1 MPSSVFTQWK
11 GPLALLSLLL
21 AGLIWL
27 MGLSDSLSRK
37 SVAPVLSLQQQE
49 LTVLAEPAMPPSL
62 RPLLATPDPR
72 TTLLKALE
80 ASAEEQRS
88 PRQGRLLG
96 LLQGELG
103 PTDDSAALTSGGGAD
118 PLLDQLACEISA
130 ADSVACINAEA
141 SSQALMRLLIS
152 ALLPLLTAGL
162 GLILLLVKGWQGLR
176 RRLPEAP
183 SLLGPALTLIDM
195 ALLVAGGFVVVS
207 SIAVPFIAQPVVMAL
222 PEVLTSPRREGVSV
236 VLTYAVMAL
245 PSLLILRLQ
254 LAALGRDERPVDGWL
269 QWRVQPVVS
278 AVRQALSGWLM
289 ITPVVM
295 LAGWLLVKVFG
306 DPGGSNPL
314 LELVLHSRDPLALIL
329 LSLTAVLLAPL
340 FEEVIFRGVLLPVL
354 ARRVGFSAGALLNG
368 LLFAMAHISIGEL
381 IPLTV
386 LGTGL
391 ALVRLRSGR
400 LLPCVLMH
408 AIWNAVTFANL
419 LLL

>member
-1 MPSSVFTQWK
+1 
-11 GPLALLSLLL
+11 
-21 AGLIWL
+21 

-37 SVAPVLSLQQQE
+37 SVAPVLTLQQQE
-49 LTVLAEPAMPPSL
+49 LTVLAEPAMPASL

-80 ASAEEQRS
+80 ASSEEQRS
-88 PRQGRLLG
+88 PRQNRLLG
-96 LLQGELG
+96 LLRGELAPEG
-103 PTDDSAALTSGGGAD
+103 DTISVEVAD
-118 PLLDQLACEISA
+118 PLLDQLVCEVSA
-130 ADSVACINAEA
+130 TDPLACINAAA
-141 SSQALMRLLIS
+141 SSQALLRLLIS
-152 ALLPLLTAGL
+152 ALLPLMTAGL
-162 GLILLLVKGWQGLR
+162 GLILLLVKGYQGLR

-183 SLLGPALTLIDM
+183 PLQGPALTLIDM

-207 SIAVPFIAQPVVMAL
+207 SIAVPLIAQPLLLAL
-222 PEVLTSPRREGVSV
+222 PEALTSPRREGVSV
-236 VLTYAVMAL
+236 VFTYALMAL
-245 PSLLILRLQ
+245 PSLLILRRQ
-254 LAALGRDERPVDGWL
+254 LTALRRDDCPVDGWL
-269 QWRVQPVVS
+269 QWRIQPVVS
-278 AVRQALSGWLM
+278 AIRQALSGWLM

-314 LELVLHSRDPLALIL
+314 LELVLLSRDPLALIL
-329 LSLTAVLLAPL
+329 LSLTAVVLAPL

-354 ARRVGFSAGALLNG
+354 ARRVGFTAGALLNG

-408 AIWNAVTFANL
+408 AVWNAVTFANL

>member
-1 MPSSVFTQWK
+1 M
-11 GPLALLSLLL
+11 
-21 AGLIWL
+21 
-27 MGLSDSLSRK
+27 
-37 SVAPVLSLQQQE
+37 
-49 LTVLAEPAMPPSL
+49 LAEPAMPPSL

-72 TTLLKALE
+72 TTLLQALE

-103 PTDDSAALTSGGGAD
+103 PADDSAALTSGGGAD

-141 SSQALMRLLIS
+141 SSQALLRLLIS

-176 RRLPEAP
+176 RRIPEAP
-183 SLLGPALTLIDM
+183 SLQGPALTLIDM

-222 PEVLTSPRREGVSV
+222 PEALTSPRREGVSV

-245 PSLLILRLQ
+245 PSLLILRRQ

-314 LELVLHSRDPLALIL
+314 LELVLLSRDPLALIL
-329 LSLTAVLLAPL
+329 LSLTAVVLAPL

-354 ARRVGFSAGALLNG
+354 ARRVGFPAGALLNG

-408 AIWNAVTFANL
+408 AVWNAVTFANL

>member
-1 MPSSVFTQWK
+1 MPSSVFNQWK

-37 SVAPVLSLQQQE
+37 SVAPALSLQQQE

-72 TTLLKALE
+72 KTLLEALE

-88 PRQGRLLG
+88 PRQSRLLG

-103 PTDDSAALTSGGGAD
+103 PADDSAELPSAGGAD
-118 PLLDQLACEISA
+118 QLLDQLACEISA
-130 ADSVACINAEA
+130 EDSVACINAEV
-141 SSQALMRLLIS
+141 SSQALLRLLIS

-183 SLLGPALTLIDM
+183 SLQGPALTLIDM

-222 PEVLTSPRREGVSV
+222 PEALTSPRREGVSV
-236 VLTYAVMAL
+236 VLTYALMAM
-245 PSLLILRLQ
+245 PSLLILRRQ

-269 QWRVQPVVS
+269 QWRAQPVVS

-295 LAGWLLVKVFG
+295 LAGWLLVNVFG

-314 LELVLHSRDPLALIL
+314 LELVLNSRDSLALIL

-368 LLFAMAHISIGEL
+368 LLFAIAHISIGEL

>member
-1 MPSSVFTQWK
+1 
-11 GPLALLSLLL
+11 
-21 AGLIWL
+21 

-37 SVAPVLSLQQQE
+37 SVAPVLTLQQQE
-49 LTVLAEPAMPPSL
+49 LTVLAEPAMPASL

-80 ASAEEQRS
+80 ASSEEQRS
-88 PRQGRLLG
+88 PRQNRLLG
-96 LLQGELG
+96 LLRGELAPEG
-103 PTDDSAALTSGGGAD
+103 DTISAQVAD
-118 PLLDQLACEISA
+118 PLLDQLVCEVSA
-130 ADSVACINAEA
+130 TDPLACINAAA
-141 SSQALMRLLIS
+141 SSQALLRLLIS

-162 GLILLLVKGWQGLR
+162 GLILLLVKGYQGLR

-183 SLLGPALTLIDM
+183 PLQGPALTLIDM

-207 SIAVPFIAQPVVMAL
+207 SIAVPLIAQPLLLAL
-222 PEVLTSPRREGVSV
+222 PEALTSPRREGVSV
-236 VLTYAVMAL
+236 VFTYALMAL
-245 PSLLILRLQ
+245 PSLLILRRQ
-254 LAALGRDERPVDGWL
+254 LTALRRDDCPVDGWL
-269 QWRVQPVVS
+269 QWRIQPVVS
-278 AVRQALSGWLM
+278 AIRQALSGWLM

-314 LELVLHSRDPLALIL
+314 LELVLLSRDPLALIL
-329 LSLTAVLLAPL
+329 LSLTAVVLAPL

-354 ARRVGFSAGALLNG
+354 ARRVGFTAGALLNG

-391 ALVRLRSGR
+391 ALLRLRSGR

-408 AIWNAVTFANL
+408 AVWNAVTFANL

>member
-1 MPSSVFTQWK
+1 
-11 GPLALLSLLL
+11 
-21 AGLIWL
+21 

-37 SVAPVLSLQQQE
+37 SVAPVLTLQQQE
-49 LTVLAEPAMPPSL
+49 LTVLAEPAMPASL
-62 RPLLATPDPR
+62 RPLFATPDPR

-80 ASAEEQRS
+80 ASSEEQRS
-88 PRQGRLLG
+88 PRQNRLLG
-96 LLQGELG
+96 LLRGELAPEG
-103 PTDDSAALTSGGGAD
+103 DTISVEVAD
-118 PLLDQLACEISA
+118 PLLDQLVCEVSA
-130 ADSVACINAEA
+130 TDPLACINAAA
-141 SSQALMRLLIS
+141 SSQALLRLLIS

-162 GLILLLVKGWQGLR
+162 GLILLLVKGYQGLR

-183 SLLGPALTLIDM
+183 PLQGPALTLIDM

-207 SIAVPFIAQPVVMAL
+207 SIAVPLIAQPLVLAL
-222 PEVLTSPRREGVSV
+222 PEALTSPRREGVSV
-236 VLTYAVMAL
+236 VFTYALMAL
-245 PSLLILRLQ
+245 PSLLILRRQ
-254 LAALGRDERPVDGWL
+254 LTALRREDSPVDGWL
-269 QWRVQPVVS
+269 QWRIQPVVS
-278 AVRQALSGWLM
+278 AIRQALSGWLM

-314 LELVLHSRDPLALIL
+314 LELVLLSRDPLALIL
-329 LSLTAVLLAPL
+329 LSLTAVVLAPL

-354 ARRVGFSAGALLNG
+354 ARRVGFTAGALLNG

-408 AIWNAVTFANL
+408 AVWNAVTFANL

>member
-1 MPSSVFTQWK
+1 
-11 GPLALLSLLL
+11 
-21 AGLIWL
+21 

-37 SVAPVLSLQQQE
+37 SVAPVLTLQQQE
-49 LTVLAEPAMPPSL
+49 LTVLAEPAMPASL

-80 ASAEEQRS
+80 ASSEEQRS
-88 PRQGRLLG
+88 PRQNRLLG
-96 LLQGELG
+96 LLRGELAPEG
-103 PTDDSAALTSGGGAD
+103 DTISVEVAD
-118 PLLDQLACEISA
+118 PLLDQLVCEVSA
-130 ADSVACINAEA
+130 TDPLACINAAA
-141 SSQALMRLLIS
+141 SSQALLRLLIS

-162 GLILLLVKGWQGLR
+162 GLILLLVKGYQGLR

-183 SLLGPALTLIDM
+183 PLQGPALTLIDM

-207 SIAVPFIAQPVVMAL
+207 SIAVPLIAQPLLLAL
-222 PEVLTSPRREGVSV
+222 PEALTSPRREGVSV
-236 VLTYAVMAL
+236 VFTYALMAL
-245 PSLLILRLQ
+245 PSLLILRRQ
-254 LAALGRDERPVDGWL
+254 LTALRRDDRPVDGWL
-269 QWRVQPVVS
+269 QWRIQPVVS
-278 AVRQALSGWLM
+278 AIRQALSGWLM

-314 LELVLHSRDPLALIL
+314 LELVLLSRDPLALIL
-329 LSLTAVLLAPL
+329 LSLTAVVLAPL

-354 ARRVGFSAGALLNG
+354 ARRVGFTAGALLNG

-408 AIWNAVTFANL
+408 AVWNAVTFANL

>member
-1 MPSSVFTQWK
+1 
-11 GPLALLSLLL
+11 
-21 AGLIWL
+21 

-37 SVAPVLSLQQQE
+37 SVAPVLTLQQQE
-49 LTVLAEPAMPPSL
+49 LTVLAEPAMPASL

-80 ASAEEQRS
+80 ASSEEQRS
-88 PRQGRLLG
+88 PRQNRLLG
-96 LLQGELG
+96 LLRGELAPEG
-103 PTDDSAALTSGGGAD
+103 DTISVEVAD
-118 PLLDQLACEISA
+118 PLLDQLVCEVSA
-130 ADSVACINAEA
+130 TDPLVCINAAA
-141 SSQALMRLLIS
+141 SSQALLRLLIS

-162 GLILLLVKGWQGLR
+162 GLILLLVKGYQGLR

-183 SLLGPALTLIDM
+183 PLQGPALTLIDM

-207 SIAVPFIAQPVVMAL
+207 SIAVPLIAQPLLLAL
-222 PEVLTSPRREGVSV
+222 PEALTSPRREGVSV
-236 VLTYAVMAL
+236 VFTYALMAL
-245 PSLLILRLQ
+245 PSLLILRRQ
-254 LAALGRDERPVDGWL
+254 LTALRRDDRPVDGWL
-269 QWRVQPVVS
+269 QWRIQPVVS
-278 AVRQALSGWLM
+278 AIRQALSGWLM

-314 LELVLHSRDPLALIL
+314 LELVLLSRDPLALIL
-329 LSLTAVLLAPL
+329 LSLTAVVLAPL

-354 ARRVGFSAGALLNG
+354 ARRVGFTAGALLNG

-408 AIWNAVTFANL
+408 AVWNAVTFANL

>member
-1 MPSSVFTQWK
+1 
-11 GPLALLSLLL
+11 
-21 AGLIWL
+21 

-37 SVAPVLSLQQQE
+37 SVAPVLTLQQQE
-49 LTVLAEPAMPPSL
+49 LTVLAEPAMPASL

-80 ASAEEQRS
+80 ASSEEQRS
-88 PRQGRLLG
+88 PRQNRLLG
-96 LLQGELG
+96 LLRGELAPEG
-103 PTDDSAALTSGGGAD
+103 DTVSVEVAD
-118 PLLDQLACEISA
+118 PLLDQLVCEVSA
-130 ADSVACINAEA
+130 TDPLACINAAA
-141 SSQALMRLLIS
+141 SSQALLRLLIS

-162 GLILLLVKGWQGLR
+162 GLILLLVKGYQGLR

-183 SLLGPALTLIDM
+183 PLQGPALTLIDM

-207 SIAVPFIAQPVVMAL
+207 SIAVPLIAQPLLLAL
-222 PEVLTSPRREGVSV
+222 PEALTSPRREGVSV
-236 VLTYAVMAL
+236 VFTYALMAL
-245 PSLLILRLQ
+245 PSLLILRRQ
-254 LAALGRDERPVDGWL
+254 LTALRRDDCPVDGWL
-269 QWRVQPVVS
+269 QWRIQPVVS
-278 AVRQALSGWLM
+278 AIRQALSGWLM

-314 LELVLHSRDPLALIL
+314 LELVLLSRDPLALIL
-329 LSLTAVLLAPL
+329 LSLTAVVLAPL

-354 ARRVGFSAGALLNG
+354 ARRVGFTAGALLNG

-408 AIWNAVTFANL
+408 AVWNAVTFANL

>member
-1 MPSSVFTQWK
+1 
-11 GPLALLSLLL
+11 
-21 AGLIWL
+21 

-37 SVAPVLSLQQQE
+37 SVAPVLTLQQQE
-49 LTVLAEPAMPPSL
+49 LTVLAEPAMPASL
-62 RPLLATPDPR
+62 RPLFATPDPR

-80 ASAEEQRS
+80 ASSEEQRS
-88 PRQGRLLG
+88 PRQNRLLG
-96 LLQGELG
+96 LLRGELAPEG
-103 PTDDSAALTSGGGAD
+103 DTISVEVAD
-118 PLLDQLACEISA
+118 PLLDQLVCEVSA
-130 ADSVACINAEA
+130 TDPLACINAAA
-141 SSQALMRLLIS
+141 SSQALLRLLIS

-162 GLILLLVKGWQGLR
+162 GLILLLVKGYQGLR

-183 SLLGPALTLIDM
+183 PLQGPALTLIDM

-207 SIAVPFIAQPVVMAL
+207 SIAVPLIAQPLLLAL
-222 PEVLTSPRREGVSV
+222 PEALTSPRREGVSV
-236 VLTYAVMAL
+236 VFTYALMAL
-245 PSLLILRLQ
+245 PSLLILRRQ
-254 LAALGRDERPVDGWL
+254 LTALRRDDRPVDGWL
-269 QWRVQPVVS
+269 QWRIQPVVS
-278 AVRQALSGWLM
+278 AIRQALSGWLM

-314 LELVLHSRDPLALIL
+314 LELVLLSRDPLALIL
-329 LSLTAVLLAPL
+329 LSLTAVVLAPL

-354 ARRVGFSAGALLNG
+354 ARRVGFTAGALLNG

-408 AIWNAVTFANL
+408 AVWNAVTFANL

>member
-1 MPSSVFTQWK
+1 
-11 GPLALLSLLL
+11 
-21 AGLIWL
+21 

-37 SVAPVLSLQQQE
+37 SVAPVLTLQQQE
-49 LTVLAEPAMPPSL
+49 LTVLAEPAMPASL
-62 RPLLATPDPR
+62 RPLLATPDPK

-80 ASAEEQRS
+80 ASSEEQRS
-88 PRQGRLLG
+88 PRQNRLLG
-96 LLQGELG
+96 LLRGELAPEG
-103 PTDDSAALTSGGGAD
+103 DTISVEVAD
-118 PLLDQLACEISA
+118 PLLDQLVCEVSA
-130 ADSVACINAEA
+130 TDPLACINAPA
-141 SSQALMRLLIS
+141 SSQALLRLLIS

-162 GLILLLVKGWQGLR
+162 GLILLLVKGYQGLR

-183 SLLGPALTLIDM
+183 PLQGPALTLIDM

-207 SIAVPFIAQPVVMAL
+207 SIAVPLIAQPLLLAL
-222 PEVLTSPRREGVSV
+222 PEALTSPRREGVSV
-236 VLTYAVMAL
+236 VFTYALMAL
-245 PSLLILRLQ
+245 PSLLILRRQ
-254 LAALGRDERPVDGWL
+254 LTALRRDDRPVDGWL
-269 QWRVQPVVS
+269 QWRIQPVVS
-278 AVRQALSGWLM
+278 AIRQALSGWLM

-314 LELVLHSRDPLALIL
+314 LELVLLSRDPLALIL
-329 LSLTAVLLAPL
+329 LSLTAVVLAPL

-354 ARRVGFSAGALLNG
+354 ARRVGFTAGALLNG

-408 AIWNAVTFANL
+408 AVWNAVTFANL

>member
-1 MPSSVFTQWK
+1 
-11 GPLALLSLLL
+11 
-21 AGLIWL
+21 

-37 SVAPVLSLQQQE
+37 SVAPVLTLQQQE
-49 LTVLAEPAMPPSL
+49 LTVLAEPAMPASL
-62 RPLLATPDPR
+62 RPLLATPDPK

-80 ASAEEQRS
+80 ASSEEQRS
-88 PRQGRLLG
+88 PRQKRLLG
-96 LLQGELG
+96 LLRGELAPEG
-103 PTDDSAALTSGGGAD
+103 DTISVEVAD
-118 PLLDQLACEISA
+118 PLLDQLVCEVSA
-130 ADSVACINAEA
+130 TDPLACINAPA
-141 SSQALMRLLIS
+141 SSQALLRLLIS

-162 GLILLLVKGWQGLR
+162 GLILLLVKGYQGLR

-183 SLLGPALTLIDM
+183 PLQGPALTLIDM

-207 SIAVPFIAQPVVMAL
+207 SIAVPLIAQPLLLAL
-222 PEVLTSPRREGVSV
+222 PEALTSPRREGVSV
-236 VLTYAVMAL
+236 VFTYALMAL
-245 PSLLILRLQ
+245 PSLLILRRQ
-254 LAALGRDERPVDGWL
+254 LTALRRDDRPVDGWL
-269 QWRVQPVVS
+269 QWRIQPVVS
-278 AVRQALSGWLM
+278 AIRQALSGWLM

-314 LELVLHSRDPLALIL
+314 LELVLLSRDPLALIL
-329 LSLTAVLLAPL
+329 LSLTAVVLAPL

-354 ARRVGFSAGALLNG
+354 ARRVGFTAGALLNG

-408 AIWNAVTFANL
+408 AVWNAVTFANL

>member
-1 MPSSVFTQWK
+1 
-11 GPLALLSLLL
+11 
-21 AGLIWL
+21 

-37 SVAPVLSLQQQE
+37 SVAPVLTLQQQE
-49 LTVLAEPAMPPSL
+49 LTVLAEPAMPASL

-80 ASAEEQRS
+80 ASSEDQRS
-88 PRQGRLLG
+88 PRQNRLLG
-96 LLQGELG
+96 LLRGELAPEG
-103 PTDDSAALTSGGGAD
+103 DTISVQVAD
-118 PLLDQLACEISA
+118 PLLDQLVCEVSA
-130 ADSVACINAEA
+130 TDPLACINAAA
-141 SSQALMRLLIS
+141 SSQALLRLLIS

-162 GLILLLVKGWQGLR
+162 GLILLLVKGYQGLR

-183 SLLGPALTLIDM
+183 PLQGPVLTLIDM

-207 SIAVPFIAQPVVMAL
+207 SIAVPLIAQPLLLAL
-222 PEVLTSPRREGVSV
+222 PEALTSPRREGVSV
-236 VLTYAVMAL
+236 VFTYALMAL
-245 PSLLILRLQ
+245 PSLLILRRQ
-254 LAALGRDERPVDGWL
+254 LTVLRRDDCPVDGWL
-269 QWRVQPVVS
+269 QWRIQPVVS
-278 AVRQALSGWLM
+278 AIRQALSGWLM

-314 LELVLHSRDPLALIL
+314 LELVLLSRDPLALIL
-329 LSLTAVLLAPL
+329 LSLTAVVLAPL

-354 ARRVGFSAGALLNG
+354 ARRVGFTAGALLNG

-408 AIWNAVTFANL
+408 AVWNAVTFANL

>member
-1 MPSSVFTQWK
+1 
-11 GPLALLSLLL
+11 
-21 AGLIWL
+21 

-37 SVAPVLSLQQQE
+37 SVAPVLTLQQQE
-49 LTVLAEPAMPPSL
+49 LTVLAEPAMPASL

-80 ASAEEQRS
+80 ASSEEQRS
-88 PRQGRLLG
+88 PRQNRLLG
-96 LLQGELG
+96 LLRGELAPEG
-103 PTDDSAALTSGGGAD
+103 DTISVQVAD
-118 PLLDQLACEISA
+118 PLLDQLVCEVSA
-130 ADSVACINAEA
+130 TDPLACINAAA
-141 SSQALMRLLIS
+141 SSQALLRLLIS

-162 GLILLLVKGWQGLR
+162 GLILLLVKGYQGLR

-183 SLLGPALTLIDM
+183 PLQGPALTLIDM

-207 SIAVPFIAQPVVMAL
+207 SIAVPLIAQPLLLAL
-222 PEVLTSPRREGVSV
+222 PEALTSPRREGVSV
-236 VLTYAVMAL
+236 VFTYALMAL
-245 PSLLILRLQ
+245 PSLLILRRQ
-254 LAALGRDERPVDGWL
+254 LTALRRDDCPVDGWL
-269 QWRVQPVVS
+269 QWRIQPVVS
-278 AVRQALSGWLM
+278 AIRQALSGWLM

-314 LELVLHSRDPLALIL
+314 LELVLLSRDPLALIL
-329 LSLTAVLLAPL
+329 LSLTAVVLAPL

-354 ARRVGFSAGALLNG
+354 ARRVGFTAGALLNG

-408 AIWNAVTFANL
+408 AVWNAVTFANL

>member
-1 MPSSVFTQWK
+1 
-11 GPLALLSLLL
+11 
-21 AGLIWL
+21 

-37 SVAPVLSLQQQE
+37 SVAPVLTLQQQE
-49 LTVLAEPAMPPSL
+49 LTVLAEPAMPASL

-80 ASAEEQRS
+80 ASSEDQRS
-88 PRQGRLLG
+88 PRQNRLLG
-96 LLQGELG
+96 LLRGELAPEG
-103 PTDDSAALTSGGGAD
+103 DTISVQVAD
-118 PLLDQLACEISA
+118 PLLDQLVCEVSA
-130 ADSVACINAEA
+130 TDPLACINAAA
-141 SSQALMRLLIS
+141 SSQALLRLLIS

-162 GLILLLVKGWQGLR
+162 GLILLLVKGYQGLR

-183 SLLGPALTLIDM
+183 PLQGPALTLIDM

-207 SIAVPFIAQPVVMAL
+207 SIAVPLIAQPLLLAL
-222 PEVLTSPRREGVSV
+222 PEALTSPRREGVSV
-236 VLTYAVMAL
+236 VFTYALMAL
-245 PSLLILRLQ
+245 PSLLILRRQ
-254 LAALGRDERPVDGWL
+254 LTALRRDDCPVDGWL
-269 QWRVQPVVS
+269 QWRIQPVVS
-278 AVRQALSGWLM
+278 AIRQALSGWLM

-314 LELVLHSRDPLALIL
+314 LELVLLSRDPLALIL
-329 LSLTAVLLAPL
+329 LSLTAVVLAPL

-354 ARRVGFSAGALLNG
+354 ARRVGFTAGALLNG

-408 AIWNAVTFANL
+408 AVWNAVTFANL

>member
-1 MPSSVFTQWK
+1 
-11 GPLALLSLLL
+11 
-21 AGLIWL
+21 

-37 SVAPVLSLQQQE
+37 SVAPVLTLQQQE
-49 LTVLAEPAMPPSL
+49 LTVLAEPAMPASL

-80 ASAEEQRS
+80 ASSEEQRS
-88 PRQGRLLG
+88 PRQNRLLG
-96 LLQGELG
+96 LLRGELAPEG
-103 PTDDSAALTSGGGAD
+103 DTISVQVAD
-118 PLLDQLACEISA
+118 PLLDQLVCEVSA
-130 ADSVACINAEA
+130 TDPLACINAAA
-141 SSQALMRLLIS
+141 SSQALLRLLIS

-162 GLILLLVKGWQGLR
+162 GLILLLVKGYQGLR

-183 SLLGPALTLIDM
+183 PLQGPALTLIDM

-207 SIAVPFIAQPVVMAL
+207 SIAVPLIAQPLLLAL
-222 PEVLTSPRREGVSV
+222 PEALTSPRREGVSV
-236 VLTYAVMAL
+236 VFTYVLMAL
-245 PSLLILRLQ
+245 PSLLILRRQ
-254 LAALGRDERPVDGWL
+254 LTALRRDDCPVDGWL
-269 QWRVQPVVS
+269 QWRIQPVVS
-278 AVRQALSGWLM
+278 AIRQALSGWLM

-314 LELVLHSRDPLALIL
+314 LELVLLSRDPLALIL
-329 LSLTAVLLAPL
+329 LSLTAVVLAPL

-354 ARRVGFSAGALLNG
+354 ARRVGFTAGALLNG

-408 AIWNAVTFANL
+408 AVWNAVTFANL

>member
-1 MPSSVFTQWK
+1 
-11 GPLALLSLLL
+11 
-21 AGLIWL
+21 

-37 SVAPVLSLQQQE
+37 SVAPVLTLQQQE
-49 LTVLAEPAMPPSL
+49 LTVLAEPAMPASL

-80 ASAEEQRS
+80 ASSEEQRS
-88 PRQGRLLG
+88 PRQNRLLG
-96 LLQGELG
+96 LLRGELAPEG
-103 PTDDSAALTSGGGAD
+103 DTISVEVAD
-118 PLLDQLACEISA
+118 PLLDQLVCEVSA
-130 ADSVACINAEA
+130 TDPLACINAPA
-141 SSQALMRLLIS
+141 SSQALLRLLIS

-162 GLILLLVKGWQGLR
+162 GLILLLVKGYQGLR

-183 SLLGPALTLIDM
+183 PLQGPALTLIDM

-207 SIAVPFIAQPVVMAL
+207 SIAVPLIAQPLLLAL
-222 PEVLTSPRREGVSV
+222 PEALTSPRREGVSV
-236 VLTYAVMAL
+236 VFTYALMAL
-245 PSLLILRLQ
+245 PSLLILRRQ
-254 LAALGRDERPVDGWL
+254 LTALRRDDRPVDGWL
-269 QWRVQPVVS
+269 QWRIQPVVS
-278 AVRQALSGWLM
+278 AIRQALSGWLM

-314 LELVLHSRDPLALIL
+314 LELVLLSRDPLALIL
-329 LSLTAVLLAPL
+329 LSLTAVVLAPL

-354 ARRVGFSAGALLNG
+354 ARRVGFTAGALLNG

-408 AIWNAVTFANL
+408 AVWNAVTFANL

>member
-1 MPSSVFTQWK
+1 
-11 GPLALLSLLL
+11 
-21 AGLIWL
+21 

-37 SVAPVLSLQQQE
+37 SVAPVLTLQQQE
-49 LTVLAEPAMPPSL
+49 LTVLAEPAMPASL

-80 ASAEEQRS
+80 ASSEDQRS
-88 PRQGRLLG
+88 PRQNRLLG
-96 LLQGELG
+96 LLRGELAPEG
-103 PTDDSAALTSGGGAD
+103 DTISVQVAD
-118 PLLDQLACEISA
+118 PLLDQLVCEVSA
-130 ADSVACINAEA
+130 TDPLACINAAA
-141 SSQALMRLLIS
+141 SSQALLRLLIS

-162 GLILLLVKGWQGLR
+162 GLILLLVKGYQGLR

-183 SLLGPALTLIDM
+183 PLQGPALTLIDI

-207 SIAVPFIAQPVVMAL
+207 SIAVPLIAQPLLLAL
-222 PEVLTSPRREGVSV
+222 PEALTSPRREGVSV
-236 VLTYAVMAL
+236 VFTYALMAL
-245 PSLLILRLQ
+245 PSLLILRRQ
-254 LAALGRDERPVDGWL
+254 LTALRRDDRPVDGWL
-269 QWRVQPVVS
+269 QWRIQPVVS
-278 AVRQALSGWLM
+278 AIRQALSGWLM

-314 LELVLHSRDPLALIL
+314 LELVLLSRDPLALIL
-329 LSLTAVLLAPL
+329 LSLTAVVLAPL

-354 ARRVGFSAGALLNG
+354 ARRVGFTAGALLNG

-408 AIWNAVTFANL
+408 AVWNAVTFANL

>member
-1 MPSSVFTQWK
+1 
-11 GPLALLSLLL
+11 
-21 AGLIWL
+21 

-37 SVAPVLSLQQQE
+37 SVAPVLTLQQQE
-49 LTVLAEPAMPPSL
+49 LTVLAEPAMPASL

-80 ASAEEQRS
+80 ASSEEQRS
-88 PRQGRLLG
+88 PRQNRLLG
-96 LLQGELG
+96 LLQGELAPEG
-103 PTDDSAALTSGGGAD
+103 DTSSVQVAD
-118 PLLDQLACEISA
+118 PLLDQLVCEVSA
-130 ADSVACINAEA
+130 TDPLACINAAA
-141 SSQALMRLLIS
+141 SSQALLRLLIS

-162 GLILLLVKGWQGLR
+162 GLILLLVKGYQGLR

-183 SLLGPALTLIDM
+183 PLQGPALTLIDM

-207 SIAVPFIAQPVVMAL
+207 SIAVPLIAQPLLLAL
-222 PEVLTSPRREGVSV
+222 PEALTSPRREGVSV
-236 VLTYAVMAL
+236 VFTYALMAL
-245 PSLLILRLQ
+245 PSLLILRRQ
-254 LAALGRDERPVDGWL
+254 LTALRRDDCPVDGWL
-269 QWRVQPVVS
+269 QWRIQPVVS
-278 AVRQALSGWLM
+278 AIRQALSGWLM

-314 LELVLHSRDPLALIL
+314 LELVLLSRDPLALIL
-329 LSLTAVLLAPL
+329 LSLTAVVLAPL

-354 ARRVGFSAGALLNG
+354 ARRVGFTAGALLNG

-408 AIWNAVTFANL
+408 AVWNAVTFANL

>member
-1 MPSSVFTQWK
+1 
-11 GPLALLSLLL
+11 
-21 AGLIWL
+21 

-37 SVAPVLSLQQQE
+37 SVAPVLTLQQQE
-49 LTVLAEPAMPPSL
+49 LTVLAEPAMPASL

-80 ASAEEQRS
+80 ASSEDQRS
-88 PRQGRLLG
+88 PRQNRLLG
-96 LLQGELG
+96 LLRGELAPEG
-103 PTDDSAALTSGGGAD
+103 DTISVEVAD
-118 PLLDQLACEISA
+118 PLLDQLVCEVSA
-130 ADSVACINAEA
+130 TDPLACINAAA
-141 SSQALMRLLIS
+141 SSQALLRLLIS

-162 GLILLLVKGWQGLR
+162 GLILLLVKGYQGLR

-183 SLLGPALTLIDM
+183 PLQGPVLTLIDM

-207 SIAVPFIAQPVVMAL
+207 SIAVPLIAQPLLLAL
-222 PEVLTSPRREGVSV
+222 PEALTSPRREGVSV
-236 VLTYAVMAL
+236 VFTYALMAL
-245 PSLLILRLQ
+245 PSLLILRRQ
-254 LAALGRDERPVDGWL
+254 LTVLRRDDCPVDGWL
-269 QWRVQPVVS
+269 QWRIQPVVS
-278 AVRQALSGWLM
+278 AIRQALSGWLM

-314 LELVLHSRDPLALIL
+314 LELVLLSRDPLALIL
-329 LSLTAVLLAPL
+329 LSLTAVVLAPL

-354 ARRVGFSAGALLNG
+354 ARRVGFTAGALLNG

-408 AIWNAVTFANL
+408 AVWNAVTFANL

>member
-1 MPSSVFTQWK
+1 
-11 GPLALLSLLL
+11 
-21 AGLIWL
+21 

-37 SVAPVLSLQQQE
+37 SVAPVLTLQQQE
-49 LTVLAEPAMPPSL
+49 LTVLAEPAMPASL

-80 ASAEEQRS
+80 ASSEEQRS
-88 PRQGRLLG
+88 PRQNRLLG
-96 LLQGELG
+96 LLRGELAPEG
-103 PTDDSAALTSGGGAD
+103 DTISVEVAD
-118 PLLDQLACEISA
+118 PLLDQLVCEVSA
-130 ADSVACINAEA
+130 TDPLACINAAA
-141 SSQALMRLLIS
+141 SSQALLRLLIS

-162 GLILLLVKGWQGLR
+162 GLILLLVKGYQGLR

-183 SLLGPALTLIDM
+183 PLQGPALTLIDM

-207 SIAVPFIAQPVVMAL
+207 SIAVPLIAQPLLLAL
-222 PEVLTSPRREGVSV
+222 PEALTSPRREGVSV
-236 VLTYAVMAL
+236 VFTYALMAL
-245 PSLLILRLQ
+245 PSLLILRRQ
-254 LAALGRDERPVDGWL
+254 LTALRRDDCPVDGWL
-269 QWRVQPVVS
+269 QWRIQPVVS
-278 AVRQALSGWLM
+278 AIRQALSGWLM

-314 LELVLHSRDPLALIL
+314 LELVLLSRDPLALIL
-329 LSLTAVLLAPL
+329 LSLTAVVLAPL

-354 ARRVGFSAGALLNG
+354 ARRVGFTAGALLNG

-408 AIWNAVTFANL
+408 AVWNAVTFANL

>member
-1 MPSSVFTQWK
+1 
-11 GPLALLSLLL
+11 
-21 AGLIWL
+21 

-37 SVAPVLSLQQQE
+37 SVAPVLTLQQQE
-49 LTVLAEPAMPPSL
+49 LTVLAEPAMPASL

-80 ASAEEQRS
+80 ASSEEQRS
-88 PRQGRLLG
+88 PRQNRLLG
-96 LLQGELG
+96 LLRGELAPEG
-103 PTDDSAALTSGGGAD
+103 DTISVEVAD
-118 PLLDQLACEISA
+118 PLLDQLVCEVSA
-130 ADSVACINAEA
+130 TDPLACINAAA
-141 SSQALMRLLIS
+141 SSQALLRLLIS

-162 GLILLLVKGWQGLR
+162 GLILLLVKGYQGLR

-183 SLLGPALTLIDM
+183 PLQGPALTLIDM

-207 SIAVPFIAQPVVMAL
+207 SIAVPLIAQPLLLAL
-222 PEVLTSPRREGVSV
+222 PEALTSPRREGVSV
-236 VLTYAVMAL
+236 VFTYALMAL
-245 PSLLILRLQ
+245 PSMLILRRQ
-254 LAALGRDERPVDGWL
+254 LTALRRDDRPVDGWL
-269 QWRVQPVVS
+269 QWRIQPVVS
-278 AVRQALSGWLM
+278 AIRQALSGWLM

-314 LELVLHSRDPLALIL
+314 LELVLLSRDPLALIL
-329 LSLTAVLLAPL
+329 LSLTAVVLAPL

-354 ARRVGFSAGALLNG
+354 ARRVGFTAGALLNG

-408 AIWNAVTFANL
+408 AVWNAVTFANL

>member
-1 MPSSVFTQWK
+1 VSSSVFTQWK
-11 GPLALLSLLL
+11 APLALLSLLL

-37 SVAPVLSLQQQE
+37 SVAPVLTLQQQE
-49 LTVLAEPAMPPSL
+49 LTVLAEPAMPASL

-80 ASAEEQRS
+80 ASSEEQRS
-88 PRQGRLLG
+88 PRQNRLLG
-96 LLQGELG
+96 LLRGELAPEG
-103 PTDDSAALTSGGGAD
+103 DTISVEVAD
-118 PLLDQLACEISA
+118 PLLDQLVCEVSA
-130 ADSVACINAEA
+130 TDPLACINAAA
-141 SSQALMRLLIS
+141 SSQALLRLLIS

-162 GLILLLVKGWQGLR
+162 GLILLLVKGYQGLR

-183 SLLGPALTLIDM
+183 PLQGPALTLIDM

-207 SIAVPFIAQPVVMAL
+207 SIAVPLIAQPLLLAL
-222 PEVLTSPRREGVSV
+222 PEALTSPRREGVSV
-236 VLTYAVMAL
+236 VFTYALMAL
-245 PSLLILRLQ
+245 PSLLILRRQ
-254 LAALGRDERPVDGWL
+254 LTALRRDDRPVDGWL
-269 QWRVQPVVS
+269 QWRIQPVVS
-278 AVRQALSGWLM
+278 AIRQALSGWLM

-314 LELVLHSRDPLALIL
+314 LELVLLSRDPLALIL
-329 LSLTAVLLAPL
+329 LSLTAVVLAPL

-354 ARRVGFSAGALLNG
+354 ARRVGFTAGALLNG

-408 AIWNAVTFANL
+408 AVWNAVTFANL